1 MRYQR
6 SKYGNRKIIV
16 NGIKF
21 DSKKEAE
28 RYQELSLLEKAGV
41 ISDLQMQV
49 KFLLIPAQYEIVERY
64 GKKGQKLQS
73 GTKCIEKE
81 CSYYADFVYLQ
92 NGEQV
97 VEDTKGFKTPE
108 YIIKRKL
115 MLFKY
120 GIKINEV

>member
-1 MRYQR
+1 MAYYR
-6 SKYGNRKIIV
+6 KYNNKKVVV

-21 DSKKEAE
+21 DSQKEAK

-49 KFLLIPAQYEIVERY
+49 KFLLIPAQYEIVERF

-73 GTKCIEKE
+73 GTKCVEKE
-81 CSYYADFVYLQ
+81 CSYYADFVYKQ
-92 NGEQV
+92 GNNTI

-108 YIIKRKL
+108 YIIKRKF

-120 GIKINEV
+120 GIRIKEV

>member
-1 MRYQR
+1 MANYR
-6 SKYGNRKIIV
+6 KYKNRKVIV

-21 DSKKEAE
+21 DSKKEAK
-28 RYQELSLLEKAGV
+28 RYQELSLLEKAGA

-64 GKKGQKLQS
+64 GKKGQRLQS

-81 CSYYADFVYLQ
+81 CSYYADFVYNQ
-92 NGEQV
+92 GNKTI

-120 GIKINEV
+120 GIKIKEV

>member
-1 MRYQR
+1 MAYYR
-6 SKYGNRKIIV
+6 KYNNKKVIV

-21 DSKKEAE
+21 DSKKEAK
-28 RYQELSLLEKAGV
+28 RYQELSLLEKAGK

-81 CSYYADFVYLQ
+81 CSYYADFVYTQ
-92 NGEQV
+92 GDKTI

-120 GIKINEV
+120 GIKIKEV

>member
-1 MRYQR
+1 MAYYR
-6 SKYGNRKIIV
+6 KYNNKKVIV

-21 DSKKEAE
+21 DSKKEAK
-28 RYQELSLLEKAGV
+28 RYQELSLLEKAGM

-64 GKKGQKLQS
+64 GKKGQRLQN

-81 CSYYADFVYLQ
+81 CSYYADFVYKRG
-92 NGEQV
+92 NETI

-115 MLFKY
+115 MLFKF
-120 GIKINEV
+120 GIKIKEV

>member
-1 MRYQR
+1 MANYR
-6 SKYGNRKIIV
+6 KYNNKKVIV

-21 DSKKEAE
+21 DSQKEAK
-28 RYQELSLLEKAGV
+28 RYQELSMFEKAGV
-41 ISDLQMQV
+41 ISGLQMQV

-81 CSYYADFVYLQ
+81 CSYYADFVYKQ
-92 NGEQV
+92 GCETI

-115 MLFKY
+115 MLYKY
-120 GIKINEV
+120 GIKIKEV

>member
-1 MRYQR
+1 MANYR
-6 SKYGNRKIIV
+6 KYNNKKVIV

-21 DSKKEAE
+21 DSQKEAK
-28 RYQELSLLEKAGV
+28 RYQELSMFEKTGV
-41 ISDLQMQV
+41 ISCLQMQV
-49 KFLLIPAQYEIVERY
+49 KFLLIPTQYEIAERY

-81 CSYYADFVYLQ
+81 CSYYADFVYKRG
-92 NGEQV
+92 GEII

-115 MLFKY
+115 MLYKY
-120 GIKINEV
+120 GIKIKEV

>member
-1 MRYQR
+1 MAYYR
-6 SKYGNRKIIV
+6 KYNNKKVIV

-21 DSKKEAE
+21 DSKKEAK
-28 RYQELSLLEKAGV
+28 RYQELSLLEKARV

-81 CSYYADFVYLQ
+81 CSYYADFVYKQ
-92 NGEQV
+92 GNNTI

-120 GIKINEV
+120 GIKIKEV

>member
-1 MRYQR
+1 MAYYR
-6 SKYGNRKIIV
+6 KYNNKKVIV

-21 DSKKEAE
+21 DSKKEAK
-28 RYQELSLLEKAGV
+28 RYKELSLFEKAGV

-49 KFLLIPAQYEIVERY
+49 KFLLIPSQYEIVERY
-64 GKKGQKLQS
+64 GKKGNKLQS
-73 GTKCIEKE
+73 GTKCVEKE
-81 CSYYADFVYLQ
+81 CSYFADFVYYR

-120 GIKINEV
+120 GIKIKEV

>member
-1 MRYQR
+1 MAFYR
-6 SKYGNRKIIV
+6 KYNNKKVIV

-21 DSKKEAE
+21 DSQKEAK
-28 RYQELSLLEKAGV
+28 RYQELSLLEKAGA
-41 ISDLQMQV
+41 ISDLQTQV
-49 KFLLIPAQYEIVERY
+49 KFLLIPTQYEIVERSAD
-64 GKKGQKLQS
+64 GRPIV
-73 GTKCIEKE
+73 TRCIERE
-81 CSYYADFVYLQ
+81 CSYYADFVYFQ

>member
-1 MRYQR
+1 MAYYR
-6 SKYGNRKIIV
+6 KYKNKKVVV

-28 RYQELSLLEKAGV
+28 RYQELYLLERAGK
-41 ISDLQMQV
+41 ILDLQTQV

-81 CSYYADFVYLQ
+81 CSYYADFVYVQ

-97 VEDTKGFKTPE
+97 VEDTKGFKTTE

-120 GIKINEV
+120 GIKIKEV